1 MEGLITQLT
10 TVASAT
16 LTQVGAVAET
26 IVQTPILLM
35 TTGVLFLG
43 AAVGILGRM
52 LSKS

>member
-1 MEGLITQLT
+1 MSEMLADLGIVATNVLT
-10 TVASAT
+10 Y
-16 LTQVGAVAET
+16 VGNVAET
-26 IVQTPILLM
+26 IVATPLLLM